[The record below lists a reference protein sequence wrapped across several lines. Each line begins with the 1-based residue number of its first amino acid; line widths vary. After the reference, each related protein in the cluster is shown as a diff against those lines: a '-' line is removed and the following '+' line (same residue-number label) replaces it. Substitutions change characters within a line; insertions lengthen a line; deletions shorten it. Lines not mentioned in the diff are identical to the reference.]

1 MKEIEFNL
9 LTEPWIRVRLRD
21 NTVREVSLTEALVS
35 AQDYVDLAGEMPT
48 QNAAVLRL
56 LLAVLFTVFSRV
68 DAKGTPKPLAQSD
81 DALERWSELWQL
93 GHFPADPVRD
103 YLEQWKDRFWL
114 FHPVH
119 PFWQVPQA
127 KIGTEY
133 GAAMLNG
140 EMIESKNKLRLF
152 PLYAGQSKEQLSYP
166 QAARWLLSV
175 NGFDDTSLKPKG
187 KNLPSISVGW
197 LGTLGFIQALGDTL
211 YETLMLNLT
220 LLRDGRE
227 CWGENKPCWER
238 ETPRSGERTEV
249 CCPDDPAQLLTLQS
263 RRLLLHRTGKFV
275 DKAFALGGD
284 FFPKENAFA
293 EQMTIWRTMPVKKN
307 EPVVFVPC
315 RHDPAK
321 QFWREFPAVF
331 CQDSGHRPGVVCWI
345 EKLQEKRLKLLD
357 PRRKVHFRIVGVLYG
372 TQNHIDDI
380 FSDSL
385 TFQAG
390 LLDELS
396 KQWTVRINREVQ
408 RCEDTAELI
417 GTLCK
422 ELKLAGGLD
431 YNQVKGFMEVQKVTE
446 DARAQFYFAVD
457 QPFRLWLQAIDP
469 EQDDPDEAALRW
481 QAQAYRIAE
490 KLGKQMVMEAGNAAL
505 KGHRIVV
512 DKDKKTERTI
522 LYTSPKAYNRF
533 RTKLWEIYPKTEP

>member
-1 MKEIEFNL
+1 MKDIEFNL
-9 LTEPWIRVRLRD
+9 LTEPWIRVRLKD
-21 NTVREVSLTEALVS
+21 NTVQEVSLTEALLH

-48 QNAAVLRL
+48 QDAAMLRL

-68 DAKGTPKPLAQSD
+68 NVEGEPEPFEEED
-81 DALERWSELWQL
+81 DALARWGDLWQL
-93 GHFPADPVRD
+93 GHFPEQPLRD

-114 FHPVH
+114 FHPTH

-152 PLYAGQSKEQLSYP
+152 PLYAGQSKELLSYP

-197 LGTLGFIQALGDTL
+197 LGTLGFIQALGDNL

-263 RRLLLHRTGKFV
+263 RRLLLHRTGKMV

-284 FFPKENAFA
+284 FFHRENAFA
-293 EQMTIWRTMPVKKN
+293 EQMTIWRTMQIKKN

-315 RHDPAK
+315 RHNPSK
-321 QFWREFPAVF
+321 QLWREFPAVF
-331 CQDSGHRPGVVCWI
+331 CQDGGHRPGVACWI
-345 EKLQEKRLKLLD
+345 EKLQERRLRLLD
-357 PRRKVHFRIVGVLYG
+357 PHRKIHFRIVGVLYG

-396 KQWTVRINREVQ
+396 CEWQERIVREINN
-408 RCEDTAELI
+408 CEKAAQCV
-417 GTLCK
+417 GY
-422 ELKLAGGLD
+422 LAQDIAIAAGNKNENVGGS
-431 YNQVKGFMEVQKVTE
+431 
-446 DARAQFYFAVD
+446 ARAQFYFAVD

-469 EQDDPDEAALRW
+469 ERDDPDEAVLRW
-481 QAQAYRIAE
+481 QEQARSIAE

-505 KGHRIVV
+505 KGHRIEVE
-512 DKDKKTERTI
+512 KTKKTENKSKTI
-522 LYTSPKAYNRF
+522 LYTSPRAYNIF
-533 RTKLWEIYPKTEP
+533 RARLWEIYPKTES